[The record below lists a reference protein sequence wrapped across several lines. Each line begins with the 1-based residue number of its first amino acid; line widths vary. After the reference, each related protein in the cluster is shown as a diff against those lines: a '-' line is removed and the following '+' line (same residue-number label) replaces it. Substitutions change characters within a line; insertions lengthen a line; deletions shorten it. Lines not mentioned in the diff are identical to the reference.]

1 MGKGSSIACSTECY
15 QEGATADRQGQ
26 PAAVHPCSGAQQR
39 ASKCGGDVAMH
50 GRAGT
55 AHATGNGPRQSSS
68 CPHAQCRRSYF
79 SRKPAS
85 IPPCVS
91 SLVPFRAARGGGAE
105 RIPMSL
111 APEARADRRGSL
123 LVHKGDEAD
132 EVDALEGGRECLLAV
147 VATARAPAAGTA
159 SHLLRSSLSA
169 GEAPAPP
176 AVPTPSP
183 TVAAVL

>member
-1 MGKGSSIACSTECY
+1 MQHRMLSGRGHGGPAGPGCCCSSLY
-15 QEGATADRQGQ
+15 DQGHSRGL
-26 PAAVHPCSGAQQR
+26 A
-39 ASKCGGDVAMH
+39 GGDGYA
-50 GRAGT
+50 GRAR
-55 AHATGNGPRQSSS
+55 NGPRQCSS

-85 IPPCVS
+85 SPSCVS

-111 APEARADRRGSL
+111 AVGTPGTRGSL

-132 EVDALEGGRECLLAV
+132 ELDSLEGGRECLLAV

-159 SHLLRSSLSA
+159 SRSLRSSLSA
-169 GEAPAPP
+169 G
-176 AVPTPSP
+176 
-183 TVAAVL
+183 